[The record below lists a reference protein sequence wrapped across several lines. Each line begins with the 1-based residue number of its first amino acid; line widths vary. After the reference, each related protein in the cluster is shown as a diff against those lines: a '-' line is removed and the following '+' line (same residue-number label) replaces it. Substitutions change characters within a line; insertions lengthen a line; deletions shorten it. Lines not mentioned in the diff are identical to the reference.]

1 MAVKWNWCRMMPIIV
16 IGVVLCLFGGCSD
29 TDTNRGKKVL
39 IQVEDVVVTV
49 SDFTQAFEILK
60 ADSQIDDADDNGA
73 LVEARLALLNQ
84 MTEEML
90 LAARARELDI
100 QITDAEL
107 EAAVANIKADYPEG
121 EFEGVLLEYAV
132 PYRFWLKRLKLR
144 LLMDKVIAHELEGQ
158 VAITP
163 EDIAAY
169 YQAHYAGQ
177 DQEALAEQEND
188 DLEAL
193 MVQQLRR
200 EKTETAYGAWIQ
212 RLKESHP
219 IDINEQE
226 WERLV
231 SS

>member
-1 MAVKWNWCRMMPIIV
+1 MMPIVV
-16 IGVVLCLFGGCSD
+16 IGIVLCLLGGCSD
-29 TDTNRGKKVL
+29 ADTSHGNKVL
-39 IQVEDVVVTV
+39 IQVEDVVATV

-60 ADSQIDDADDNGA
+60 ADSLIDDADDNSA
-73 LVEARLALLNQ
+73 LAEARLALLNQ
-84 MTEEML
+84 MTEEIL
-90 LAARARELDI
+90 LTVRARELDI
-100 QITDAEL
+100 QISDAEL
-107 EAAVANIKADYPEG
+107 EAAVADIKADYPEG

-169 YQAHYAGQ
+169 YRDHYAGQ
-177 DQEALAEQEND
+177 DQEARAEQEND
-188 DLEAL
+188 DLEASI
-193 MVQQLRR
+193 VQQLRR
-200 EKTETAYGAWIQ
+200 EKTEAAYGAWIQ

>member
-90 LAARARELDI
+90 LAVRARELDI